1 MIVHAAFLD
10 RLSFFRIKLQT
21 KGLLPPSQP
30 NSWLQPFLIA
40 KKQFLM
46 TLHAPAPDK
55 LGTKVR
61 DEQYRSPVGPG
72 YKSLLKKKKKKYKGP

>member
-1 MIVHAAFLD
+1 
-10 RLSFFRIKLQT
+10 
-21 KGLLPPSQP
+21 
-30 NSWLQPFLIA
+30 
-40 KKQFLM
+40 M

-72 YKSLLKKKKKKYKGP
+72 YKSLPKKKSAILSVFALVAVILIEFHTEIPVLISNLLWIFQGVSLLIKRG